1 MTGALLGTLEL
12 KFNAR
17 VILTVKVDLE
27 DRLVNGQLGVAK
39 DFQKDQNGNIL
50 KINVTFDECEAG
62 LKTISK
68 ILLQVEICVSQLKRQ
83 KPILEIEQIKIRL
96 QQLP

>member
-1 MTGALLGTLEL
+1 MEG
-12 KFNAR
+12 
-17 VILTVKVDLE
+17 
-27 DRLVNGQLGVAK
+27 RLVNGQLGVAK